1 MPVQEEMQQTEL
13 VVQLEIQ
20 ELQEAMVIRARMA
33 LQALVVLVV

>member
-1 MPVQEEMQQTEL
+1 VAQEEMPVQEEMQQTEL

-33 LQALVVLVV
+33 